1 MEEQQQLAETED
13 KGRTAPHP
21 DHPAKPDSPAEVKPP
36 AWGYVFKRS
45 VAEFSTDQCT
55 DLAAAL
61 TYFAVLSLFP
71 GLLAVISLLGV
82 FGQGQATTDWILQF
96 MAQHAPTE
104 LVDLLSEPIAQ
115 LADRGGSGLAL
126 VTGLLGALWAASG
139 YVGAFG
145 RAMNRVYEI
154 VEGRPFWKLRP
165 MNLLVTVIVVASIVT
180 VLGAFLLAG
189 DVGRELNPG
198 LAAVMGWASW
208 PLAAAL
214 GVVMIA
220 VLYYFTPNVQQ
231 PKFRWISLGAAIAL
245 FGMVVAAAGFAFYVA
260 NFSKYNAMYG
270 TIGSVIVLL
279 LGLWIM
285 NNLLLFGAEF
295 DAELERGRQLQA
307 GIEAEET
314 IQLPP
319 RDTRQIDK
327 RQEKADGLVDEARE
341 LRETNGESA
350 SDDDG
355 AAAGRKQKSA
365 DPEAEAP
372 GEEADE
378 PRHWYADPDVR
389 ASLRMDDATPPARR
403 AEPPS

>member
-1 MEEQQQLAETED
+1 MEEQGKLAETEE
-13 KGRTAPHP
+13 KARRAPDP
-21 DHPAKPDSPAEVKPP
+21 EHPAKPDSPTDVKAP

-45 VAEFSTDQCT
+45 VAEFSKDQCT

-82 FGQGQATTDWILQF
+82 FGQGQATTDWILGF
-96 MAQHAPTE
+96 MAKNAPGE
-104 LVDLLSEPIAQ
+104 LVELLSAPIAQ

-126 VTGLLGALWAASG
+126 VAGLVGALWAASG

-145 RAMNRVYEI
+145 RAMNRIYEI

-165 MNLLVTVIVVASIVT
+165 MNLLVTVIVVACIVT
-180 VLGAFLLAG
+180 ALGAFLLAG
-189 DVGRELNPG
+189 EVGEELNPR
-198 LAAVMGWASW
+198 LADVMGWASW

-214 GVVMIA
+214 GVLVIA

-231 PKFRWISLGAAIAL
+231 PKFRWISLGAVIAL
-245 FGMVVAAAGFAFYVA
+245 FGMVLAAGGFAFYVA

-295 DAELERGRQLQA
+295 DAEVERGRQLQA

-327 RQEKADGLVDEARE
+327 KQQKVTGLVDEGRE

-350 SDDDG
+350 SPDG
-355 AAAGRKQKSA
+355 
-365 DPEAEAP
+365 PEAPEAP
-372 GEEADE
+372 DAPIVPESEGEE

-389 ASLRMDDATPPARR
+389 ASLGMDGATPQAPR
-403 AEPPS
+403 AAPPS

>member
-1 MEEQQQLAETED
+1 MEEQRQLAETEE
-13 KGRTAPHP
+13 KAAQAPDP
-21 DHPAKPDSPAEVKPP
+21 DHPSKPDSPTDIKPP

-45 VAEFSTDQCT
+45 VAEFSKDQCT

-82 FGQGQATTDWILQF
+82 FGQGQATTDWILDF
-96 MAQHAPTE
+96 LAEHAPGE
-104 LVDLLSEPIAQ
+104 LVELLSEPISQ

-126 VTGLLGALWAASG
+126 VTGLVGALWAASG

-145 RAMNRVYEI
+145 RAMNRIYEI

-165 MNLLVTVIVVASIVT
+165 MNLLVTVIVVGCIVT

-189 DVGRELNPG
+189 DVGRELDAG
-198 LAAVMGWASW
+198 LASVMGWASW

-214 GVVMIA
+214 GVLMIA
-220 VLYYFTPNVQQ
+220 VLYYFTPNVRQ
-231 PKFRWISLGAAIAL
+231 PKFRWISLGAVIAL
-245 FGMVVAAAGFAFYVA
+245 LGMVLAAAGFAFYVA
-260 NFSKYNAMYG
+260 NFSRYNAMYG

-295 DAELERGRQLQA
+295 DAEVERGRQLQA

-327 RQEKADGLVDEARE
+327 RQEKSDGLVDQGRE
-341 LRETNGESA
+341 LRETHAEP
-350 SDDDG
+350 D
-355 AAAGRKQKSA
+355 A
-365 DPEAEAP
+365 DAPAPDAEASGSEA
-372 GEEADE
+372 GEEGE
-378 PRHWYADPDVR
+378 GPRHWYADPEVR
-389 ASLRMDDATPPARR
+389 AGLGMDGATPAPPRATPPN
-403 AEPPS
+403 